1 MIDYRRHAS
10 FFETHQMSMDR
21 RHAVAIGKFL
31 RGCKGI
37 SEVVEV
43 GCCYGV
49 STAEV
54 LAAADE
60 IDAHVVLI
68 DPVHQPSL
76 KAMVAEAPPKRASL
90 CEGTSAELLAKYLTA
105 ESIAILDGDHSMAC
119 AEIESDICYEIG
131 PRAII
136 LHDVTNRDRGCEG
149 PGWFMH
155 LFQKIGYRVAIDCLP
170 RPGQRTHRGLAIL
183 CRDVNDHMRA
193 IDACTS
199 A

>member
-1 MIDYRRHAS
+1 MIDYRHHAAMY
-10 FFETHQMSMDR
+10 ETHQMSMDR

-31 RGCKGI
+31 RQCKGI
-37 SEVVEV
+37 DGIVEV

-76 KAMVAEAPPKRASL
+76 KAMVAEAPPKRVSL
-90 CEGTSAELLAKYLTA
+90 CKGTSVELLAKYLTA
-105 ESIAILDGDHSMAC
+105 ESIAILDGDHSLAAADFE
-119 AEIESDICYEIG
+119 AEICAAVM

-136 LHDVTNRDRGCEG
+136 LHDVTNRAPGCEG

-155 LFQKIGYRVAIDCLP
+155 VFQRVMYRPAIDCLP
-170 RPGQRTHRGLAIL
+170 RHGERTGRGLAIL
-183 CRDVNDHMRA
+183 CRDATDHLEA
-193 IDACTS
+193 LFACTN

>member
-21 RHAVAIGKFL
+21 RHAVSIGKFL
-31 RGCKGI
+31 RQCKGI
-37 SEVVEV
+37 GEVVEV

-60 IDAHVVLI
+60 IDAHVFLI

-76 KAMVAEAPPKRASL
+76 VAMVKEASSLRVSL
-90 CEGTSAELLAKYLTA
+90 CEGTSEELLAKYLTA

-136 LHDVTNRDRGCEG
+136 LHDVTNRDPGCEG
-149 PGWFMH
+149 PGWVMH

-170 RPGQRTHRGLAIL
+170 RRGERTDRGLAIL
-183 CRDVNDHMRA
+183 CRDVSDHMRA